1 MEQGCNWRAF
11 GALET
16 GDKRWDRRGEKRRGE
31 VIVVGEGQEVDGGL
45 LLNLER
51 LENAEVQTE

>member
-1 MEQGCNWRAF
+1 M
-11 GALET
+11 ET
-16 GDKRWDRRGEKRRGE
+16 GDKRWDRRGEKRRGK